1 MCNKQSR
8 DVQFMD
14 CTLIVSLRFSRTG
27 HTTLRAFGGVCI
39 CGVFN
44 ACVCFDDCVG
54 VLVICLTVFTVN
66 RMCIGPCIIVIVE
79 ELETNF
85 KLVSNTSTVFTVLL
99 YFFIT
104 YIYSYLLLV

>member
-1 MCNKQSR
+1 MS
-8 DVQFMD
+8 F
-14 CTLIVSLRFSRTG
+14 RFSRTS
-27 HTTLRAFGGVCI
+27 HSIFKTFGGVWK

-79 ELETNF
+79 ELETNI
-85 KLVSNTSTVFTVLL
+85 KLVSNTSTVFTVLFIFSL
-99 YFFIT
+99 YIFILIC
-104 YIYSYLLLV
+104 Y